1 MFVAVSINVESILK
15 YPGLPERGLT
25 TVLLFGGVLLV
36 SLFALTPGQS
46 LHAFGIEVLALGV
59 VGTAFLSPKAL
70 KAKATP
76 DEPSHVVGALGI
88 VLLAMVPLLIAGIS
102 LLAETGGGMYWVLA
116 GFVTTIVGAVSNAWV
131 LLVEILR

>member
-1 MFVAVSINVESILK
+1 M
-15 YPGLPERGLT
+15 R
-25 TVLLFGGVLLV
+25 
-36 SLFALTPGQS
+36 
-46 LHAFGIEVLALGV
+46 LGV
-59 VGTAFLSPKAL
+59 VATAYLSSNAMKST
-70 KAKATP
+70 ATD
-76 DEPSHVVGALGI
+76 DEPSHVGSALAV